1 MGDLTSWNP
10 SARIPPSHGPC
21 VSRCDGCWGQGVGL
35 EKEPPMVWVALC
47 SQGRTRECA
56 MRREPLEPFSPWKS
70 TWNFSQW
77 L

>member
-35 EKEPPMVWVALC
+35 EKEPPTVWVCLGGSVLSGENQRMCNEA
-47 SQGRTRECA
+47 
-56 MRREPLEPFSPWKS
+56 
-70 TWNFSQW
+70 
-77 L
+77 